1 MTSDAPPECEN
12 RVVARSRYDQLARL
26 AEEHDGLF
34 TSRQARGAGI
44 ADSVLSR
51 LNQRGRIERMTRGV
65 YRIPY
70 VPLNRFSQY
79 REAVLWAKAQRG
91 PKAVALSHETA
102 LVAYGISDA
111 NPPSIHLTVPRTARL
126 RRKKAKAIVL
136 HRRDIRPAE
145 ITIFEGLPVT
155 TIGRTIADLLDAGGR
170 IDLTRQAIKD
180 AQREGYI
187 DRIEAKQLRRRVQC
201 HVSPP
206 RSKPKR

>member
-1 MTSDAPPECEN
+1 MP
-12 RVVARSRYDQLARL
+12 RSRYDQLARL

-34 TSRQARGAGI
+34 TSRQARRAGI

-70 VPLNRFSQY
+70 VPLNRLSQY

-102 LVAYGISDA
+102 LMAYGISDA
-111 NPPSIHLTVPRTARL
+111 NPPFIHLTVPRTARL

-136 HRRDIRPAE
+136 HRRDIKLSE
-145 ITIFEGLPVT
+145 ITSLEGLPVT
-155 TIGRTIADLLDAGGR
+155 TIGRTVTDLLESGGR
-170 IDLTRQAIKD
+170 IDLTRQAIRD
-180 AQREGYI
+180 AQRQGYI
-187 DRIEAKQLRRRVQC
+187 NGVEAQTLRRRVQR
-201 HVSPP
+201 HLSVKTSQ
-206 RSKPKR
+206 